1 MAEDKTFLTPSKSA
15 PIGTP
20 EFQAFQEAEQQRTLE
35 EQNPQASFSEFI
47 GASVEEDWMTSYA
60 FQGKE
65 EFAPDL
71 NYLREGLDQDQ
82 FNELTADIPERYHNF
97 LEETVS
103 FDHAKQLREKVLQS
117 VENEK
122 KMQSWGWSGVPLR
135 IGVNMADPAAI
146 GLTVMTEGV
155 AAPLIWGNKLS
166 RVGRI
171 IRGAVGGAATNAAVE
186 GYIASESVTR
196 DEYDILYAGVAGML
210 LGGGV
215 GAISRGV
222 GNEPELR
229 QAHENLLQ
237 EVEGAQ
243 KAELEARAKQ
253 DLLGE
258 KSVGAAENPY
268 DPPLLERDLR
278 DVEQQEKII
287 EDLGEIQKSEFS
299 GLRFDMANYLLSSDN
314 PIINGLGR
322 RLAEDAV
329 GVRGDNV
336 IESTADL
343 LKTNA
348 FKGKLARFYQ
358 TYGVE
363 YKAWAKENNI
373 GFFRRSQSKQ
383 RTSFGEQVAD
393 AIENPNGIHSPAV
406 KRMAQRNA
414 ELYRDI
420 LREAKEAGVKGF
432 ENIPENLTYFTHRW
446 NKYKFDDL
454 RNKIGDNG
462 IEALLTQGLVNGTT
476 DLTEEAAAQIARA
489 MNIKIKSDLAGID
502 SGFSRL
508 FTSDSRETLKQIMKE
523 ERFGKEVDGRFKEF
537 SDEEIDSLLGLFEQ
551 KQTGVPSR
559 AKYRLKFDMETNLR
573 AVNKE
578 TGILE
583 EFSIK
588 DLQERDAE
596 QVFTLYANEMS
607 GRIALAKK
615 GIKSET
621 DFEQLINQAANYA
634 QNQGV
639 GKTRQRNR
647 KRIKKEEQ
655 VLRTLHSMILGR
667 RPPDFVEPD
676 GSFMKVLRLIQDFNF
691 IRLMN
696 QVGFAQFAELGNAV
710 QVGGI
715 RGLIRVM
722 PEFKAMIKR
731 AENGQLTDPVLRDIE
746 AFYGTGAD
754 RMTNQMINRLDQLET
769 NSPYGRGILDGIQR
783 TADRAK
789 RITADIS
796 GMAPITLGLE
806 RGTSRIVMQTLADMA
821 FSNKSLSLKRMRSLG
836 LGDDEAKL
844 VFDNFKKH
852 AKLEASYLFKTK
864 KLREINLQNWD
875 PKARDVLGI
884 AVARWTRRAIQQND
898 LGNLAKFMTQEYG
911 KILVQFRTFMMVSHA
926 KQLLHN
932 IKMRDMRAFQAMMYS
947 SISAGLAYTAQQQI
961 QMIGLSEKEKKE
973 RREERLSASAIAK
986 ATFARSSYAAFI
998 PGTLDTALDFYG
1010 PNDYFDGFGSYRSS
1024 GLESNFLTGNPSYQI
1039 VFGASGI
1046 ESSLKSISR
1055 ATLNPNIQM
1064 TQGRARSLLTALPY
1078 SNAIGVQNALR
1089 IATED
1094 LPTESRVD

>member
-1 MAEDKTFLTPSKSA
+1 MAEEDFLTPSKPVA
-15 PIGTP
+15 VETP
-20 EFQAFQEAEQQRTLE
+20 EFQAFAKAEREREIEAQK
-35 EQNPQASFSEFI
+35 PKVSFSEFI
-47 GASVEEDWMTSYA
+47 GASKEEDWITSYA
-60 FQGKE
+60 FQNKE
-65 EFAPDL
+65 SFAPDL
-71 NYLREGLDQDQ
+71 NYLKEGLDQEQ
-82 FNELTADIPERYHNF
+82 FDELTKDIPEDHHDF

-103 FDHAKQLREKVLQS
+103 FDHAKQMREKVLAS
-117 VENEK
+117 LENEK
-122 KMQSWGWSGVPLR
+122 KMQSWGWYGVPLR
-135 IGVNMADPAAI
+135 IGVNMFDPVAATA
-146 GLTVMTEGV
+146 GVLGGV
-155 AAPLIWGNKLS
+155 AAPVVWGAKLS

-171 IRGAVGGAATNAAVE
+171 VRGAIGGAASNAAIE

-196 DEYDILYAGVAGML
+196 DEYDVMYAAVAGML

-237 EVEGAQ
+237 EVEGVQ

-258 KSVGAAENPY
+258 KSVGAAENPF
-268 DPPLLERDLR
+268 DPPLMERNLR
-278 DVEQQEKII
+278 SPEATEKAI
-287 EDLGEIQKSEFS
+287 ENFGEMQKSEFS
-299 GLRFDMANYLLSSDN
+299 ALRIDMANYLLSSDN
-314 PIINGLGR
+314 PLINGLGR
-322 RLAEDAV
+322 ILAEDAV
-329 GVRGDNV
+329 GKRGDNV

-446 NKYKFDDL
+446 NKFKFDDL
-454 RNKIGDNG
+454 RGKIGDAG
-462 IEALLTQGLVNGTT
+462 IEDLLTQGLVRGTT
-476 DLTEEAAAQIARA
+476 DLTEDAAAQIAKA
-489 MNIKIKSDLAGID
+489 MNIKIKSDLAGLD

-508 FTSDSRETLKQIMKE
+508 FTADSRDTLKQIMKE
-523 ERFGKEVDGRFKEF
+523 ERFGKEDGGVFRPF
-537 SDEEIDSLLGLFEQ
+537 SDDELDRLLGLFEQ
-551 KQTGVPSR
+551 SQTGVPSR
-559 AKYRLKFDMETNLR
+559 AKYRLRFDMETQFEGT
-573 AVNKE
+573 NKL
-578 TGILE
+578 TGTREI
-583 EFSIK
+583 FSIK

-615 GIKSET
+615 GIKSES
-621 DFEQLINQAANYA
+621 DFESLINQAKDYA
-634 QNQGV
+634 VNEGV
-639 GKTRQRNR
+639 GKARQRNR
-647 KRIKKEEQ
+647 KRIGKEEEIA
-655 VLRTLHSMILGR
+655 RTIYNMILGR
-667 RPPDFVEPD
+667 RPPNAPD
-676 GSFMKVLRLIQDFNF
+676 QDGAFMRVTRLIQDFNF

-715 RGLIRVM
+715 RGLIRVV

-731 AENGQLTDPVLRDIE
+731 AENGELTDPVLRDIE
-746 AFYGTGAD
+746 AFYGTGAE
-754 RMTNQMINRLDQLET
+754 RMTNQMIHRLDQLET

-789 RITADIS
+789 RLTADIS

-836 LGDDEAKL
+836 LGDEEAQL

-852 AKLEASYLFKTK
+852 AKLENSFLFSTK
-864 KLREINLQNWD
+864 KLREINLEQWD

-898 LGNLAKFMTQEYG
+898 LGNLSLFMTKEYG
-911 KILVQFRTFMMVSHA
+911 KVLVQFRTFMVVSHA

-932 IKMRDMRAFQAMMYS
+932 VAMRDMRAFQAMMYS
-947 SISAGLAYTAQQQI
+947 SISAGLAYTAQQNI
-961 QMIGLSEKEKKE
+961 QMIGLSDKEKRE
-973 RREERLSASAIAK
+973 RKEERLSASAIAK

-998 PGTLDTALDFYG
+998 PGGVDTAFDIYG
-1010 PNDYFDGFGSYRSS
+1010 ADPFFANYRSS
-1024 GLESNFLTGNPSYQI
+1024 GLDSNFITGNPSYQI
-1039 VFGASGI
+1039 LFGATGA
-1046 ESSLKSISR
+1046 ENALKTAVR
-1055 ATLNPNIQM
+1055 TGLNPDYQM
-1064 TQGRARSLLTALPY
+1064 SRGKARSLLTALPF
-1078 SNAIGVQNALR
+1078 SNAIGIQNAIR

>member
-1 MAEDKTFLTPSKSA
+1 MAEEDFLTPSKPVA
-15 PIGTP
+15 VETP
-20 EFQAFQEAEQQRTLE
+20 EFQAFAKAEREREIEAQK
-35 EQNPQASFSEFI
+35 PKVSFSEFI
-47 GASVEEDWMTSYA
+47 GASKEEDWITSYA
-60 FQGKE
+60 FQNKE
-65 EFAPDL
+65 SFAPDL
-71 NYLREGLDQDQ
+71 NYLKEGLNQEQ
-82 FNELTADIPERYHNF
+82 FDELTKDIPEDHHDF

-103 FDHAKQLREKVLQS
+103 FDHAKQMREKVLAS
-117 VENEK
+117 LENEK
-122 KMQSWGWSGVPLR
+122 KMQSWGWYGVPLR
-135 IGVNMADPAAI
+135 IGVNMFDPVAATA
-146 GLTVMTEGV
+146 GVLGGV
-155 AAPLIWGNKLS
+155 AAPVVWGNKLS

-171 IRGAVGGAATNAAVE
+171 VRGAIGGAASNAAIE

-196 DEYDILYAGVAGML
+196 DEYDVMYAAVAGML

-258 KSVGAAENPY
+258 KSVGAAENPF
-268 DPPLLERDLR
+268 DPPLMEINLR
-278 DVEQQEKII
+278 SPEATEKAI
-287 EDLGEIQKSEFS
+287 ENFGEMQKSEFS
-299 GLRFDMANYLLSSDN
+299 ALRIDMANYLLSSDN
-314 PIINGLGR
+314 PLINGLGR
-322 RLAEDAV
+322 ILAEDAV
-329 GVRGDNV
+329 GKRGDNV

-406 KRMAQRNA
+406 KRMAERNA

-446 NKYKFDDL
+446 NKFKFDDL
-454 RNKIGDNG
+454 RGKIGDDG
-462 IEALLTQGLVNGTT
+462 IERLLTQGLVNGTT
-476 DLTEEAAAQIARA
+476 DLTEDAAAQIAKA
-489 MNIKIKSDLAGID
+489 MNIKIKSDLAGLD

-508 FTSDSRETLKQIMKE
+508 FTADSRDTLKQIMKE
-523 ERFGKEVDGRFKEF
+523 ERFGKEDGGVFRPF
-537 SDEEIDSLLGLFEQ
+537 SDDELDRLLGLFEQ
-551 KQTGVPSR
+551 SQTGVPSR
-559 AKYRLKFDMETNLR
+559 AKYRLRFDMETQFEGT
-573 AVNKE
+573 NKL
-578 TGILE
+578 TGTREI
-583 EFSIK
+583 FSIK

-615 GIKSET
+615 GIKSES
-621 DFEQLINQAANYA
+621 DFESLINQAKDYA
-634 QNQGV
+634 INEGV

-647 KRIKKEEQ
+647 KRIGKEEEIA
-655 VLRTLHSMILGR
+655 RTIYNMILGR
-667 RPPDFVEPD
+667 RPPNSGDPNAAY
-676 GSFMKVLRLIQDFNF
+676 MKISRLIQDFNF

-715 RGLIRVM
+715 RGLIRVV

-731 AENGQLTDPVLRDIE
+731 AENGELTDPVLRDIE
-746 AFYGTGAD
+746 AFYGTGAE
-754 RMTNQMINRLDQLET
+754 RMTNQMIHRLDQLET

-789 RITADIS
+789 RLTADIS

-836 LGDDEAKL
+836 LGDEEAQL

-852 AKLEASYLFKTK
+852 AKLENSFLFSTK
-864 KLREINLQNWD
+864 KLREINLEQWD

-898 LGNLAKFMTQEYG
+898 LGNLSLFMTKEYG
-911 KILVQFRTFMMVSHA
+911 KVLVQFRTFMVVSHA

-932 IKMRDMRAFQAMMYS
+932 VKMRDMRAFQAMMYS
-947 SISAGLAYTAQQQI
+947 SISAGLAYTAQQNI
-961 QMIGLSEKEKKE
+961 QMIGLSDKEKRERKE
-973 RREERLSASAIAK
+973 KRLSASAIAK

-998 PGTLDTALDFYG
+998 PGGIDTAFDIYG
-1010 PNDYFDGFGSYRSS
+1010 ADPFFANYRSS
-1024 GLESNFLTGNPSYQI
+1024 GLDSNFITGNPSYQI
-1039 VFGASGI
+1039 LFGATGA
-1046 ESSLKSISR
+1046 ENALKTAVR
-1055 ATLNPNIQM
+1055 TGLNPDYQM
-1064 TQGRARSLLTALPY
+1064 SRGKARSLLTALPF
-1078 SNAIGVQNALR
+1078 SNAIGIQNAIR

>member
-1 MAEDKTFLTPSKSA
+1 MAEEDFLTPSKPVA
-15 PIGTP
+15 VETP
-20 EFQAFQEAEQQRTLE
+20 EFQAFAKAEREREIEAQK
-35 EQNPQASFSEFI
+35 PKVSFSEFI
-47 GASVEEDWMTSYA
+47 GASKEEDWITSYA
-60 FQGKE
+60 FQNKE
-65 EFAPDL
+65 SFAPDL
-71 NYLREGLDQDQ
+71 NYLKEGLNQEQ
-82 FNELTADIPERYHNF
+82 FDELTKDIPEDHHDF

-103 FDHAKQLREKVLQS
+103 FDHAKQMREKVLAS
-117 VENEK
+117 LENEK
-122 KMQSWGWSGVPLR
+122 KMQSWGWYGVPLR
-135 IGVNMADPAAI
+135 IGVNMFDPVAATA
-146 GLTVMTEGV
+146 GVLGGV
-155 AAPLIWGNKLS
+155 AAPVVWGNKLS

-171 IRGAVGGAATNAAVE
+171 VRGAIGGAASNAAIE

-196 DEYDILYAGVAGML
+196 DEYDVMYAAVAGML

-258 KSVGAAENPY
+258 KSVGAAENPF
-268 DPPLLERDLR
+268 DPPLMERNLR
-278 DVEQQEKII
+278 SPEATEKAI
-287 EDLGEIQKSEFS
+287 ENFGEMQKSEFS
-299 GLRFDMANYLLSSDN
+299 ALRIDMANYLLSSDN
-314 PIINGLGR
+314 PLINGLGR
-322 RLAEDAV
+322 ILAEDAV
-329 GVRGDNV
+329 GKRGDNV

-406 KRMAQRNA
+406 KRMAERNA

-446 NKYKFDDL
+446 NKFKFDDL
-454 RNKIGDNG
+454 RGKIGDDG
-462 IEALLTQGLVNGTT
+462 IERLLTQGLVNGTT
-476 DLTEEAAAQIARA
+476 DLTEDAAAQIAKA
-489 MNIKIKSDLAGID
+489 MNIKIKSDLAGLD

-508 FTSDSRETLKQIMKE
+508 FTADSRDTLKQIMKE
-523 ERFGKEVDGRFKEF
+523 ERFGKEDGGVFRPF
-537 SDEEIDSLLGLFEQ
+537 SDDELDRLLGLFEQ
-551 KQTGVPSR
+551 SQTGVPSR
-559 AKYRLKFDMETNLR
+559 AKYRLRFDMETQFEGT
-573 AVNKE
+573 NKL
-578 TGILE
+578 TGTREI
-583 EFSIK
+583 FSIK

-615 GIKSET
+615 GIKSES
-621 DFEQLINQAANYA
+621 DFESLINQAKDYA
-634 QNQGV
+634 INEGV

-647 KRIKKEEQ
+647 KRIGKEEEIA
-655 VLRTLHSMILGR
+655 RTIYNMILGR
-667 RPPDFVEPD
+667 RPPNSGDPNAAY
-676 GSFMKVLRLIQDFNF
+676 MKISRLIQDFNF

-715 RGLIRVM
+715 RGLIRVV

-731 AENGQLTDPVLRDIE
+731 AENGELTDPVLRDIE
-746 AFYGTGAD
+746 AFYGTGAE
-754 RMTNQMINRLDQLET
+754 RMTNQMIHRLDQLET

-789 RITADIS
+789 RLTADIS

-836 LGDDEAKL
+836 LGDEEAQL

-852 AKLEASYLFKTK
+852 AKLENSFLFSTK
-864 KLREINLQNWD
+864 KLREINLEQWD

-898 LGNLAKFMTQEYG
+898 LGNLSLFMTKEYG
-911 KILVQFRTFMMVSHA
+911 KVLVQFRTFMVVSHA

-932 IKMRDMRAFQAMMYS
+932 VKMRDMRAFQAMMYS
-947 SISAGLAYTAQQQI
+947 SISAGLAYTAQQNI
-961 QMIGLSEKEKKE
+961 QMIGLSDKEKRERKE
-973 RREERLSASAIAK
+973 KRLSASAIAK

-998 PGTLDTALDFYG
+998 PGGIDTAFDIYG
-1010 PNDYFDGFGSYRSS
+1010 ADPFFANYRSS
-1024 GLESNFLTGNPSYQI
+1024 GLDSNFITGNPSYQI
-1039 VFGASGI
+1039 LFGATGA
-1046 ESSLKSISR
+1046 ENALKTAVR
-1055 ATLNPNIQM
+1055 TGLNPDYQM
-1064 TQGRARSLLTALPY
+1064 SRGKARSLLTALPF
-1078 SNAIGVQNALR
+1078 SNAIGIQNAIR